1 MKSFLFALIGL
12 VFFMVQHIA
21 AQTSQGPK
29 NGAVIVFAEA
39 SHDFGDLVQGQKVE
53 YVFKYKNTGT
63 EPLIVS
69 EVITT
74 CGCTAT
80 QWSKLPLAPTK
91 ESEIKATFNSE
102 GKMGRQNKVITIL
115 SNATNN
121 AATVTIV
128 CNVLPATT
136 SSPVIK

>member
-1 MKSFLFALIGL
+1 MKSFFIAILGFVLFTTLEL
-12 VFFMVQHIA
+12 T

-29 NGAVIVFAEA
+29 NGAVIAFAET

-53 YVFKYKNTGT
+53 YIFKFKNSGT
-63 EPLIVS
+63 EPLIVK

-80 QWSKLPLAPTK
+80 EWSKQPIAPNK
-91 ESEIKATFNSE
+91 EGEIKATFNSD

-121 AATVTIV
+121 MATVSIV
-128 CNVLPATT
+128 CNVLPASVPAPTT
-136 SSPVIK
+136 K

>member
-1 MKSFLFALIGL
+1 MKTYVVLFLSILYGCFSVNG
-12 VFFMVQHIA
+12 
-21 AQTSQGPK
+21 QTTQGPK
-29 NGAVIVFAEA
+29 NGPVILFAEQ
-39 SHDFGDLVQGQKVE
+39 SHDFGDIVQGQKVAF
-53 YVFKYKNTGT
+53 VFKYKNTGT

-80 QWSKLPLAPTK
+80 QWYKSPLAPGK
-91 ESEIKATFNSE
+91 EAELSVTFNSD

-121 AATVTIV
+121 ASTVSIV
-128 CNVLPATT
+128 CNVIPSTT
-136 SSPVIK
+136 NSAAK

>member
-1 MKSFLFALIGL
+1 MKLSSLFII
-12 VFFMVQHIA
+12 FIFTYSITTW
-21 AQTSQGPK
+21 AQTSVGPK
-29 NGAVIVFAEA
+29 NGPVIGFTEL
-39 SHDFGDLVQGQKVE
+39 SHDFGDIIQGQKVT
-53 YVFKYKNTGT
+53 YIFKYKNTGT

-80 QWSKLPLAPTK
+80 LWSKSPLALGK
-91 ESEIKATFNSE
+91 ESELNVTFNSD

-121 AATVTIV
+121 ATTVSIV
-128 CNVLPATT
+128 CNVLPATV
-136 SSPVIK
+136 PVK

>member
-1 MKSFLFALIGL
+1 MKLSSLFIIFIFTCTAAL
-12 VFFMVQHIA
+12 
-21 AQTSQGPK
+21 AQTSVGPK
-29 NGAVIVFAEA
+29 NGPVIGFTEL
-39 SHDFGDLVQGQKVE
+39 SHDFGDIVQGEKVS
-53 YVFKYKNTGT
+53 YIFKYKNTGT

-80 QWSKLPLAPTK
+80 QWFKSPLAPGK
-91 ESEIKATFNSE
+91 EAELSTTFNSD

-121 AATVTIV
+121 ATTVSIL
-128 CNVLPATT
+128 CNVLPAAA
-136 SSPVIK
+136 PVK